1 MRKRQTWDFWI
12 DRGGTFTD
20 VVGRGP
26 DGALHPHK
34 LLSENPEAY
43 ADAAVQGIRNLLGL
57 KAGEPIPPGRVGAV
71 KMGTTVA
78 TNALLERKGERTL
91 LLITKGFRDA
101 LKIGYQARP
110 KIFARHII
118 KPDMLYERVAEVD
131 ERVRADGTVE
141 RAPDLAAVRR
151 DLESARAD
159 GIDALA
165 IVFMHAYRFPAHERQ
180 VAALARDLGF
190 AQVSV
195 SHEVSPLIKL
205 VGRGDTTVVDAYLSP
220 ILRRYVARVANEMHG
235 GAAASPSPGG
245 GGSASRAS
253 GEPGWGETA
262 SEGDAVTPT
271 RRAARGDL
279 PPAGGGE
286 AEQAADAIRLMFMM
300 SSGGLTAAELFQ
312 GKDAILSGPAGGVVG
327 MAETGR
333 EAGFARLIGFDMGGT
348 STDVSHF
355 DGEYERAFETEVA
368 GVRMRAPMML
378 IHTVAAG
385 GGSILHFDGARFRVG
400 PDSAG
405 ANPGPTCYR
414 RGGPLA
420 VTDANVML
428 GKLIPDFF
436 PKIFGPAQDQPLD
449 AARVRHDFN
458 NLAQK
463 VGGKSA
469 EEIADGFIKIAVE
482 NMANAIKKISVQRGY
497 DVTRYALNCF
507 GGAGGQH
514 ACLVA
519 DALGMTKVL
528 IHPFSSLLSA
538 YGMGLADIRATREQ
552 AIEEPLG
559 GKALAALE
567 RVGARLGRE
576 AKAEVAGQGV
586 APAKIKVIVR
596 AHIRYA
602 GTDTALVVDAGTLSS
617 PSPGRG
623 GSTQRAGAMRRGG
636 VKRSKKSSP
645 PPAALR
651 AATSPLQ
658 GEVKLIPLAK
668 MQRAFERAH
677 KARFGFIDRS
687 KQMMVEAVSVEAVGG
702 GAKFRERAGK
712 TTRAKLPKPAR
723 HTRFFSAGEWHD
735 AKVFTRDQLKP
746 GQTVKGAAII
756 IEPHQTIVV
765 EPGWQAALTAK
776 NHLLLSRTKKLKR
789 SYAIGTHADPV
800 MLEVFNNLF
809 MSIAEQ
815 MGVSLQNTAYSV
827 NIKERLDFSCAV
839 FSADGTLVAN
849 APHMP
854 VHLGSMDRAVETIIR
869 ENAGRIAPGDVY
881 AINAPYN
888 GGTHLP
894 DITVCTPVFGAS
906 SSLPP
911 RALASGG
918 EGRRAAAAARRGGGS
933 SVKKSAPHPRPL
945 PATSLRS
952 VGGGEKK
959 GKSQILFWVA
969 SRGHHADVGG
979 ISPGSM
985 SPNATSIEQEGVLFD
1000 NFKLVDRGRF
1010 REKEL
1015 MAALTGARYPA
1026 RNPVQNVNDIK
1037 AQIAANEKGVAEL
1050 RKMVA
1055 EFTLPVVRAYM
1066 GHVQDNAAESVRR
1079 VIDRLHDSA
1088 FAYEMDQGTVIKV
1101 KITVDKKK
1109 REATVDF
1116 TGTSPQQPTNFNAPE
1131 PVTRAAVLYVFRV
1144 MVDDDIP
1151 MNAGCLR
1158 PINIVIPQRSML
1170 SPEYPAAVVAGNVET
1185 SQAVTDTLF
1194 GALGALAAAQGTMNN
1209 LNFGNARY
1217 QYYETICSGSP
1228 AGPGFNGTDAVHTHM
1243 TNTRLTDPEVLEFRY
1258 PVVLEDFH
1266 IRQGSG
1272 GKGQW
1277 HAGDGI
1283 RRSIR
1288 FLEKMDCTI
1297 LSGHRRVPPFGLA
1310 GGEPGEVGENWARRK
1325 DGRME
1330 RLAGC
1335 DETVIDANEAIIIQT
1350 PTAGGYGKA

>member
-1 MRKRQTWDFWI
+1 MPAKTAPQLWDFWI

-20 VVGRGP
+20 VVGRRP
-26 DGALHPHK
+26 DGTLVAHK

-43 ADAAVQGIRNLLGL
+43 TDAAVQGIRDLLGL
-57 KAGEPIPPGRVGAV
+57 KSGEPIPPGRVGAV

-78 TNALLERKGERTL
+78 TNALLERKGDRTL

-118 KPDMLYERVAEVD
+118 KADMLYERVAEVD

-151 DLESARAD
+151 DLDAAKAD
-159 GIDALA
+159 GIAAVA
-165 IVFMHAYRFPAHERQ
+165 IVFMHAYRYPEHEWQ
-180 VAALARDLGF
+180 VATLARDMGF

-220 ILRRYVARVANEMHG
+220 ILRRYVAQVDKDLDAKRS
-235 GAAASPSPGG
+235 AA
-245 GGSASRAS
+245 
-253 GEPGWGETA
+253 
-262 SEGDAVTPT
+262 
-271 RRAARGDL
+271 
-279 PPAGGGE
+279 
-286 AEQAADAIRLMFMM
+286 RLMFMM

-333 EAGFARLIGFDMGGT
+333 QAGFDRLIGFDMGGT

-405 ANPGPTCYR
+405 ANPGPACYR
-414 RGGPLA
+414 RKGPLA
-420 VTDANVML
+420 VTDANVMV

-436 PKIFGPAQDQPLD
+436 PKIFGPGQNLPLD
-449 AARVRHDFN
+449 GEAVRHGFN

-463 VGGKSA
+463 IGGKSP

-519 DALGMTKVL
+519 DALGMTRVL

-538 YGMGLADIRATREQ
+538 YGMGLADIRATRQQ
-552 AIEEPLG
+552 AIELG
-559 GKALAALE
+559 YGDKTLATLKRE
-567 RVGARLGRE
+567 GARLGRE

-586 APAKIKVIVR
+586 PAAKITIFVR

-602 GTDTALVVDAGTLSS
+602 GTDTALVVGAGTL
-617 PSPGRG
+617 PV
-623 GSTQRAGAMRRGG
+623 M
-636 VKRSKKSSP
+636 K
-645 PPAALR
+645 
-651 AATSPLQ
+651 
-658 GEVKLIPLAK
+658 
-668 MQRAFERAH
+668 RAFEKAH

-687 KQMMVEAVSVEAVGG
+687 KQMVVEAVSVEAVGG
-702 GAKFRERAGK
+702 GAKFSERAGK
-712 TTRAKLPKPAR
+712 ATRGRLPAPAR
-723 HTRFFSAGEWHD
+723 RTRFFSAGAWHD
-735 AKVFTRDQLKP
+735 ANVYTRDQLKI
-746 GQTVKGAAII
+746 GAHVKGAAII

-765 EPGWQAALTAK
+765 EPGWQAELTRK
-776 NHLLLSRTKKLKR
+776 NHLVLTRAKKLKR
-789 SYAIGTHADPV
+789 THAIGTHADPI

-839 FSADGTLVAN
+839 FAHDGTLVAN

-854 VHLGSMDRAVETIIR
+854 VHLGSMDRSVETIIR
-869 ENAGRIAPGDVY
+869 DNAGRIAPGDVY

-894 DITVCTPVFGAS
+894 DITVCTPVFDD
-906 SSLPP
+906 
-911 RALASGG
+911 R
-918 EGRRAAAAARRGGGS
+918 
-933 SVKKSAPHPRPL
+933 KKS
-945 PATSLRS
+945 
-952 VGGGEKK
+952 
-959 GKSQILFWVA
+959 ILFWVA

-985 SPNATSIEQEGVLFD
+985 SPNATTIEQEGVYMD
-1000 NFKLVDRGRF
+1000 NFKLVDRDRF

-1015 MAALTGARYPA
+1015 MAALTGAKYPA
-1026 RNPVQNVNDIK
+1026 RNPVQNINDIK

-1050 RKMVA
+1050 RKVVVH
-1055 EFTLPVVRAYM
+1055 FTMPVVQAYM
-1066 GHVQDNAAESVRR
+1066 QHVQDNAAESVRR
-1079 VIDRLHDSA
+1079 VIDRLHDSE
-1088 FAYEMDQGTVIKV
+1088 FSYEMDQGTVIKV
-1101 KITVDKKK
+1101 KITVDKQK

-1158 PINIVIPQRSML
+1158 PINIVLPAHSML

-1185 SQAVTDTLF
+1185 SQAVTNCLF

-1228 AGPGFNGTDAVHTHM
+1228 AGPGFPGTDAVHTHM

-1266 IRQGSG
+1266 IRTGSG
-1272 GKGQW
+1272 GRGKW
-1277 HAGDGI
+1277 NAGDGI
-1283 RRSIR
+1283 RRTIR

-1297 LSGHRRVPPFGLA
+1297 LSGHRRVRPFGLA
-1310 GGEPGEVGENWARRK
+1310 GGEAGQIGENWARRK

-1330 RLAGC
+1330 RLQGC
-1335 DETVIDANEAIIIQT
+1335 DETVIDADEAVIIQT
-1350 PTAGGYGKA
+1350 PTAGGYGPPG